1 MYITPERFRA
11 MGFGLDLTD
20 VEDIELRQTIA
31 RASALIDAYCAVPM
45 VPQKHDFRGGT
56 ITNEQHSW
64 PLPDVSMLSR
74 AGTRRVY
81 IHHRPITEVTAF
93 RVDFTNTF
101 GLDLDKNNLY
111 VNYIE
116 NWAEVVS
123 LAAVVS
129 GVYPVGINFGLY
141 TPVAKI
147 SYKYGWSI
155 PQTGDYLEPTDAD
168 EYRASHQWWHT
179 SPTPK
184 VYIDSVLQTTGYTVN
199 YDEGTVVFNDALTA
213 TQVVT
218 ADYNYKL
225 PEPIADACGFMVA
238 HLLGERDLQ
247 QKGMAGIGMLKVA
260 EVELRRE
267 SMGRRATT
275 AAEEME
281 PEIAALLAPFVYST
295 VR

>member
-1 MYITPERFRA
+1 MYITPDRFRA

-20 VEDIELRQTIA
+20 VEEVELRQTIT

-45 VPQKHDFRGGT
+45 APQKHDFRGGT
-56 ITNEQHSW
+56 ITAEQHAW
-64 PLPDVSMLSR
+64 PLPDISMISR
-74 AGTRRVY
+74 VGTRRVY
-81 IHHRPITEVTAF
+81 PLHRPITEVTAF
-93 RVDFTNTF
+93 RVDFTNSF
-101 GLDLDKNNLY
+101 GLDITPSNLY
-111 VNYIE
+111 VNYVE

-155 PQTGDYLEPTDAD
+155 SETGDYLEPTDAD
-168 EYRASHQWWHT
+168 EYRGNHQWWHT
-179 SPTPK
+179 SPAPK
-184 VYIDSVLQTTGYTVN
+184 VYIDGVLQTIGYSIN
-199 YDEGTVVFNDALTA
+199 YDEGTVVFADNLTA
-213 TQVVT
+213 SQVVT

-225 PEPIADACGFMVA
+225 PDPIAEATGFMVA

-247 QKGMAGIGMLKVA
+247 QKGMAGIGMMRVA

-267 SMGRRATT
+267 GMGRRAQTVT
-275 AAEEME
+275 EEME
-281 PEIAALLAPFVYST
+281 PEIAALLAPYVYTT